1 MTEAFIPGTR
11 SARQAV
17 IAGLLAAE
25 PIGSQSELRKRLADE
40 GITVTQAT
48 LSRDLDE
55 MGAVK
60 VKGLDG
66 KQVYRVDDDGPA
78 QSAPSLLERWGVEVL
93 LSVQQAGNQLV
104 LRTPPGAAQL
114 LALGI
119 DRAKIEGILGSIAG
133 DDTVLV
139 IAENEAAAT
148 AFKEDLANL
157 T

>member
-40 GITVTQAT
+40 GITVTQA
-48 LSRDLDE
+48 
-55 MGAVK
+55 
-60 VKGLDG
+60 KGLDG